1 MINEI
6 RQDADQ
12 RMAKCDTA
20 MGQALRKLRTGRA
33 SPSLLE
39 HLMIEYYGTTVTLSQ
54 TANIAVE
61 DARTLTVTPWEKG
74 MVSVI
79 EKAIMG
85 ANLGFT
91 PVTAGNVIRVPLPVL
106 TEERR
111 RDLAKLVKQE
121 AELGRVA
128 IRNVR
133 RDAMTDLKEALKE
146 KLINEDLERQGAEQV
161 QNVTDKYVAE
171 IDRISEEKQ
180 KEIMEF

>member
-1 MINEI
+1 VINEI

-12 RMAKCDTA
+12 RMAKCVTA

-39 HLMIEYYGTTVTLSQ
+39 HLMIEYYGTTVPLSQ

-74 MVSVI
+74 MVGVI

-146 KLINEDLERQGAEQV
+146 KLINEDLERQGADQV

>member
-1 MINEI
+1 
-6 RQDADQ
+6 
-12 RMAKCDTA
+12 

-33 SPSLLE
+33 SPTLLE
-39 HLMIEYYGTTVTLSQ
+39 HLMVEYYGTAVPLSQ

-74 MVSVI
+74 MVGVI

-91 PVTAGNVIRVPLPVL
+91 PVTAGTVIRVPLPVL

-128 IRNVR
+128 VRNVR
-133 RDAMTDLKEALKE
+133 RDAMTDIKEALKE
-146 KLINEDLERQGAEQV
+146 KLINEDLERQAAQ
-161 QNVTDKYVAE
+161 QIQDLTDKYVAE

>member
-12 RMAKCDTA
+12 RMAKCVTA

-39 HLMIEYYGTTVTLSQ
+39 HLMIEYYGTTVPLSQ

-91 PVTAGNVIRVPLPVL
+91 PVTAGTVIRVPLPVL

-133 RDAMTDLKEALKE
+133 RDAMTDLKDALKE
-146 KLINEDLERQGAEQV
+146 KLINEDLERQGADQV
-161 QNVTDKYVAE
+161 QAVTDKYVAE

>member
-1 MINEI
+1 
-6 RQDADQ
+6 
-12 RMAKCDTA
+12 
-20 MGQALRKLRTGRA
+20 
-33 SPSLLE
+33 
-39 HLMIEYYGTTVTLSQ
+39 
-54 TANIAVE
+54 
-61 DARTLTVTPWEKG
+61 
-74 MVSVI
+74 MVGVI
-79 EKAIMG
+79 EKAIMS

-91 PVTAGNVIRVPLPVL
+91 PVTAGTVIRVPLPVL

-133 RDAMTDLKEALKE
+133 RDAMTDVKEALKE
-146 KLINEDLERQGAEQV
+146 KLINEDLERQGAQ
-161 QNVTDKYVAE
+161 QIQDVTDKYVAE

>member
-1 MINEI
+1 MV
-6 RQDADQ
+6 
-12 RMAKCDTA
+12 
-20 MGQALRKLRTGRA
+20 
-33 SPSLLE
+33 
-39 HLMIEYYGTTVTLSQ
+39 EYYGTTVPLSQ
-54 TANIAVE
+54 TANITVE

-74 MVSVI
+74 MVGVI

-91 PVTAGNVIRVPLPVL
+91 PVTAGTVIRVPLPVL

-128 IRNVR
+128 VRNVR
-133 RDAMTDLKEALKE
+133 RDAMTDIKEALKE
-146 KLINEDLERQGAEQV
+146 KLINEDLERQAAQ
-161 QNVTDKYVAE
+161 QIQDLTDKYVAE

>member
-12 RMAKCDTA
+12 RMAKCVTA

-39 HLMIEYYGTTVTLSQ
+39 HLMIEYYGTTVPLSQ

>member
-1 MINEI
+1 MINDI

-12 RMAKCDTA
+12 RMAKCVTA

-39 HLMIEYYGTTVTLSQ
+39 HLMIEYYGTTVPLSQ

-91 PVTAGNVIRVPLPVL
+91 PVTAGTVIRVPLPVL

-133 RDAMTDLKEALKE
+133 RDAMTDLKDALKE
-146 KLINEDLERQGAEQV
+146 KLINEDLERQGADQV
-161 QNVTDKYVAE
+161 QTVTDKYVAE

>member
-1 MINEI
+1 VINEI

-12 RMAKCDTA
+12 RMAKCVTA

-39 HLMIEYYGTTVTLSQ
+39 HLMIEYYGTTVPLSQ

-161 QNVTDKYVAE
+161 QNVTDNYVAE

>member
-12 RMAKCDTA
+12 RMAKCVTA

-39 HLMIEYYGTTVTLSQ
+39 HLMIEYYGTTVPLSQ

-74 MVSVI
+74 MVGVI

-146 KLINEDLERQGAEQV
+146 KLINEDLERQGADQV

>member
-1 MINEI
+1 VINEI

-12 RMAKCDTA
+12 RMAKCVTA

-33 SPSLLE
+33 SPTLLE
-39 HLMIEYYGTTVTLSQ
+39 HLMIEYYGTTVPLSQ

-74 MVSVI
+74 MVNVI

-128 IRNVR
+128 VRNVR

-146 KLINEDLERQGAEQV
+146 KLINEDLERQGAEQI

>member
-12 RMAKCDTA
+12 RMAKCVTA

-39 HLMIEYYGTTVTLSQ
+39 HLMIEYYGTTVPLSQ

-91 PVTAGNVIRVPLPVL
+91 PVTAGTVIRVPLPVL

-133 RDAMTDLKEALKE
+133 RDAMTDLKDALKE
-146 KLINEDLERQGAEQV
+146 KLINEDLERQGAEQI
-161 QNVTDKYVAE
+161 QTVTDKYVAE

>member
-1 MINEI
+1 MV
-6 RQDADQ
+6 
-12 RMAKCDTA
+12 
-20 MGQALRKLRTGRA
+20 
-33 SPSLLE
+33 
-39 HLMIEYYGTTVTLSQ
+39 EYYGTTVPLSQ

-74 MVSVI
+74 MVGVV
-79 EKAIMG
+79 EKAIMS

-91 PVTAGNVIRVPLPVL
+91 PVTAGTVIRVPLPVL

-128 IRNVR
+128 VRNVR
-133 RDAMTDLKEALKE
+133 RDAMTDIKEALKE
-146 KLINEDLERQGAEQV
+146 KLINEDLERQAAQ
-161 QNVTDKYVAE
+161 QIQDLTDKYVAE

>member
-1 MINEI
+1 
-6 RQDADQ
+6 
-12 RMAKCDTA
+12 
-20 MGQALRKLRTGRA
+20 
-33 SPSLLE
+33 
-39 HLMIEYYGTTVTLSQ
+39 MIEYYGTNVPLSQ

-74 MVSVI
+74 MVGVI
-79 EKAIMG
+79 EKAIMS
-85 ANLGFT
+85 ANLGLT
-91 PVTAGNVIRVPLPVL
+91 PVTAGTVIRVPLPVL

-128 IRNVR
+128 VRNVR
-133 RDAMTDLKEALKE
+133 RDAMTDLKEALKD
-146 KLINEDLERQGAEQV
+146 KLITEDLERQGEQ
-161 QNVTDKYVAE
+161 QIQDLTNKHVAE

>member
-12 RMAKCDTA
+12 RMGKCVTA
-20 MGQALRKLRTGRA
+20 MAQALRKLRTGRA

-39 HLMIEYYGTTVTLSQ
+39 HLMVEYYGTTVPLSQ
-54 TANIAVE
+54 TANITVE

-74 MVSVI
+74 MVGVI
-79 EKAIMG
+79 EKAIMS

-91 PVTAGNVIRVPLPVL
+91 PVTAGTVIRVPLPVL

-128 IRNVR
+128 VRNVR

-146 KLINEDLERQGAEQV
+146 KLINEDLERQGGQQIQEL
-161 QNVTDKYVAE
+161 TDKHVAE